1 MIMITISELASE
13 KIKEMLEQE
22 ASPDL
27 FLRVGVKEGGCSG
40 FSYGMG
46 FDDELN
52 EGDQTIQTQ
61 GLKVV
66 VDEDSIKYLNGLVID
81 FKESAMG
88 GGFTIENPNASATCG
103 CGSSF
108 RTATDAGKPAAAGE
122 C

>member
-1 MIMITISELASE
+1 MITISELASD

-22 ASPDL
+22 GTPDM

-46 FDDELN
+46 FDDEQKD
-52 EGDQTIQTQ
+52 GDRALEME

-66 VDEDSIKYLNGLVID
+66 VDEDSVKYLNGLVID